1 MHKPLERFYNYLAK
15 IIDRKVNKMDAKN
28 KKRAA
33 ELIEIF
39 PEWDH
44 SRDFSEDIER
54 VNKILGVPPLDAKNP
69 YRFL

>member
-15 IIDRKVNKMDAKN
+15 IIDRKINKMDAES

-33 ELIEIF
+33 EWAEIF
-39 PEWDH
+39 PE
-44 SRDFSEDIER
+44 RDPGEEIER
-54 VNKILGVPPLDAKNP
+54 INKILGAPPLDAKNP